1 MRLSN
6 LRLSWNIFF
15 VFLLVIV
22 LSVAVV
28 GEFALYSLHD
38 AYLEAQKESLRS
50 IAQLARNDIGAA
62 LQGGA
67 DPAATNNLAH
77 RIAVDAAA
85 RITIV
90 TPDGRVLAD
99 SEEDPARMENHGGRE
114 EVKAAFAGRIGHA
127 LRFSHTLNTDM
138 LYLAVPLEQGGRVGA
153 VIRAAR
159 PLSEIQAREAALRR
173 TLWRGCAVG
182 ALLAGLVSLYLAR
195 RLSRPIEQIRRAA
208 ERYAAGDYSNRIY
221 MTRPPEYVELAKSMN
236 RMAREMDRRLHE
248 ITRQRNERESIL
260 AGMREGLLAI
270 DEDERIVL
278 MNPAAEEML
287 GVEATAATGRL
298 VQEELR
304 IAELQQFVTRALA
317 GAAAA
322 AETLLHWP
330 GGKMMQVAASP
341 LAGGDGA
348 RAGLL
353 LVLNDV
359 TRLNRLENLRRE
371 FVANVSHELRTPITS
386 IKGFIET
393 LRDGA
398 LADPEAGPRFL
409 EIIARQADRLNAII
423 EDLLALSRIERE
435 AERGAVEK
443 TPCELKPLLEH
454 TVQQFGPQ
462 AAAKEMS
469 LGVECPAG
477 LSVRANGQL
486 IEQAVSNLIDNAIKY
501 SQPGKTVRVVATAGE
516 RVSIS
521 VIDEGV
527 GIPAEHLQRIFERFY
542 RVDPARSR
550 EAGGTGLGLAIVKH
564 IVQAHGGQVTVESR
578 PGAGSTFTIT
588 L

>member
-15 VFLLVIV
+15 IFLFVIV
-22 LSVAVV
+22 LCVAVV

-38 AYLEAQKESLRS
+38 AYLDAQKDSLQS
-50 IAQLARNDIGAA
+50 IAQLARKDVGAA
-62 LQGGA
+62 FGRGA
-67 DPAATNNLAH
+67 DPAETNKMAH
-77 RIAVDAAA
+77 EIAADAGA
-85 RITIV
+85 RITIIL
-90 TPDGRVLAD
+90 PDGRVIAD
-99 SEEDPARMENHGGRE
+99 SEEDPARMENHGARDEIKSAIG
-114 EVKAAFAGRIGHA
+114 GRIGHA

-138 LYLAVPLEQGGRVGA
+138 LYLAVPIEQGGRVIA

-159 PLSEIQAREAALRR
+159 ALSEIQAREASIRR
-173 TLWRGCAVG
+173 TLWRGCLAG

-195 RLSRPIEQIRRAA
+195 RISRPIERIRRAA

-248 ITRQRNERESIL
+248 ITRQRNEREAIL
-260 AGMREGLLAI
+260 AGMREGLIAV
-270 DEDERIVL
+270 DQDERIVL

-287 GVEATAATGRL
+287 GIGAAEATGRL

-304 IAELQQFVTRALA
+304 NVELQQFVTRALA
-317 GAAAA
+317 GEAAS

-330 GGKMMQVAASP
+330 GGKMVQAGASP
-341 LAGGDGA
+341 LTGEDGA
-348 RAGLL
+348 RTGLL

-398 LADPEAGPRFL
+398 LSDPEAGPRFL

-435 AERGAVEK
+435 AERDAIEISA
-443 TPCELKPLLEH
+443 CEIKPLIEH
-454 TVQQFGPQ
+454 TVQQFAPQ
-462 AAAKEMS
+462 AASKEMRIE
-469 LGVECPAG
+469 LDCPKG
-477 LSVRANGQL
+477 MSVRANAQL
-486 IEQAVSNLIDNAIKY
+486 LEQALSNLIDNAIKY
-501 SQPGKTVRVVATAGE
+501 SQPGKSVRVVARAGE

-521 VIDEGV
+521 VIDQGV
-527 GIPAEHLQRIFERFY
+527 GIPPEHLQRIFERFY

-564 IVQAHGGQVTVESR
+564 IVQAHGGQVAVESR
-578 PGAGSTFTIT
+578 QGVGSTFTIT
-588 L
+588 I